1 MTHFDSIE
9 SAIDDISNGKMVIV
23 IDDEDRENEGD
34 LVMAA
39 HLVTPDAINFM
50 IRFGKGLVCLPVTD
64 DVLDRMNIGDMVSKN
79 REAQQTAFTVSIDA
93 SVEHGVGTGISA
105 ADRAKTIQVFIDPNS
120 TQDDIVTPG
129 HIFPLR
135 AKKMGVLR
143 RAGHTEAAVDL
154 ARMAGLPPA
163 GVICE
168 IIKDDG
174 EMARVPDLQKFAK
187 EHDLK
192 MITIKDLISYRIEK
206 ETFIEQ
212 VDIAKMPTEHGEFKI
227 AAYRDTLNDKE
238 HIALIKGE
246 ISEDDDVLV
255 RVHSECLT
263 GDAFGSFRCDCGPQL
278 QRAMEMIEREGKG
291 VVLYMR
297 QEGRGIGLANKIRAY
312 HIQDKGADTVEANQ
326 KLGFASDLRDY
337 GVGAQI
343 LLDLGVRK
351 MRLMTNNPTKIIGL
365 EGYGIKVVD
374 RVPIE
379 IAPNEH
385 NKDYIDT
392 KAKKMG
398 HLFGRGDIRNG
409 KYY

>member
-1 MTHFDSIE
+1 MLHFDSIE

-64 DVLDRMNIGDMVSKN
+64 DVLNRMQVGDMVSNN

-93 SVEHGVGTGISA
+93 SPEHGVGTGISA
-105 ADRAKTIQVFIDPNS
+105 TDRAKTIQVFIDPNC
-120 TQDDIVTPG
+120 TKDDIVTPG

-135 AKKMGVLR
+135 AKRMGVLR

-154 ARMAGLPPA
+154 ARLAGLPPA

-174 EMARVPDLQKFAK
+174 EMARVPDLHEFAEK
-187 EHDLK
+187 HSLK

-206 ETFIEQ
+206 ESFIER
-212 VDIAKMPTEHGEFKI
+212 VDSANMPTEHGIFKI
-227 AAYRDTLNDKE
+227 IAYRDTLNDKE

-246 ISEDDDVLV
+246 ISVDDDVMV

-278 QRAMEMIEREGKG
+278 QRAMEMIESEGKG

-297 QEGRGIGLANKIRAY
+297 QEGRGIGLANKISAY

-326 KLGFASDLRDY
+326 KLGFESDLRDY

-351 MRLMTNNPTKIIGL
+351 IRLMTNNPTKIIGL
-365 EGYGIKVVD
+365 EGYGLKVVD
-374 RVPIE
+374 RIPIE
-379 IAPNEH
+379 ITPNEH

-392 KAKKMG
+392 KVKKMG
-398 HLFGRGDIRNG
+398 HLFGQEM
-409 KYY
+409 